1 MQSFL
6 ESRTP
11 ALDTSLPSVRHIQG
25 LIRQKTPV
33 ALRLIDGHELEG
45 VLLWQDLDQ
54 FALDPGEGR
63 TLNLINRRAVAVL
76 RSLA

>member
-6 ESRTP
+6 ESRAP
-11 ALDTSLPSVRHIQG
+11 ILDTSQPSVRHIQS
-25 LIRQKTPV
+25 LIRQKVPV
-33 ALRLIDGHELEG
+33 ALRLLDGHELEG
-45 VLLWQDLDQ
+45 VLLWQDLEQ

-63 TLNLINRRAVAVL
+63 TLMLINRHAVAVL

>member
-6 ESRTP
+6 ESRTLT
-11 ALDTSLPSVRHIQG
+11 LDTSQPSVRHIQG
-25 LIRQKTPV
+25 LIRQKIPV
-33 ALRLIDGHELEG
+33 ALRLLDGHELEG

-63 TLNLINRRAVAVL
+63 SLSLINRRAVAVL

>member
-6 ESRTP
+6 ESRAP
-11 ALDTSLPSVRHIQG
+11 ILDTSQPSVRHIQG
-25 LIRQKTPV
+25 LIRQKLPV
-33 ALRLIDGHELEG
+33 ALRLMDGHELEG
-45 VLLWQDLDQ
+45 VLLWQDLEQ

-63 TLNLINRRAVAVL
+63 SLMLINRQAVAVL

>member
-11 ALDTSLPSVRHIQG
+11 ILDTSLPSVRHIQG

-33 ALRLIDGHELEG
+33 ALRLLDGHELEG

-63 TLNLINRRAVAVL
+63 ALNLINRRAVAVL

>member
-6 ESRTP
+6 ESRAP
-11 ALDTSLPSVRHIQG
+11 ILDTSQPSVRHIQG
-25 LIRQKTPV
+25 LIRQKVPV
-33 ALRLIDGHELEG
+33 ALRLLDGHELEG
-45 VLLWQDLDQ
+45 VLLWQDLEQ

-63 TLNLINRRAVAVL
+63 TLMLINRHAVAVL

>member
-11 ALDTSLPSVRHIQG
+11 SLDTSQPSVRHIQG
-25 LIRQKTPV
+25 LIRQKIPV
-33 ALRLIDGHELEG
+33 ALRLLDGHELEG

-63 TLNLINRRAVAVL
+63 SLSLINRRAVAVL

>member
-6 ESRTP
+6 ENRTP
-11 ALDTSLPSVRHIQG
+11 TLDTSQPSVRHIQG
-25 LIRQKTPV
+25 LIRQKIPV
-33 ALRLIDGHELEG
+33 ALRLLDGHELEG

-63 TLNLINRRAVAVL
+63 SLSLINRRAVAVL

>member
-11 ALDTSLPSVRHIQG
+11 TLDTSLPSVRHIQA

-33 ALRLIDGHELEG
+33 ALRLLDGHELEG
-45 VLLWQDLDQ
+45 VLLWQDTEQ
-54 FALDPGEGR
+54 FALDSGEGR
-63 TLNLINRRAVAVL
+63 SLNLVNRHAVAVL

>member
-1 MQSFL
+1 
-6 ESRTP
+6 
-11 ALDTSLPSVRHIQG
+11 VRHIQA

-33 ALRLIDGHELEG
+33 ALRLLDGHELEG
-45 VLLWQDLDQ
+45 VLLWQDTEQL
-54 FALDPGEGR
+54 ALDPGEGR

>member
-11 ALDTSLPSVRHIQG
+11 VLDTSLPSVRHIQV

-33 ALRLIDGHELEG
+33 ALRLLDGHELEG

-54 FALDPGEGR
+54 LALDPGEGR
-63 TLNLINRRAVAVL
+63 ALNLVNRRAVAVL

>member
-11 ALDTSLPSVRHIQG
+11 TLDTSLPSVRHIQG

-33 ALRLIDGHELEG
+33 ALRLLDGLELEG
-45 VLLWQDLDQ
+45 VLLWQDIDQ

-63 TLNLINRRAVAVL
+63 TLSLINRRAVAVL

>member
-6 ESRTP
+6 ESRAP
-11 ALDTSLPSVRHIQG
+11 ILDTSQPSVRHIQG
-25 LIRQKTPV
+25 LIRQKVPV
-33 ALRLIDGHELEG
+33 ALRLLDSHELEG
-45 VLLWQDLDQ
+45 VLLWQDLEQ

-63 TLNLINRRAVAVL
+63 TLMLINRHAVAVL

>member
-1 MQSFL
+1 
-6 ESRTP
+6 
-11 ALDTSLPSVRHIQG
+11 VRHIQS

-33 ALRLIDGHELEG
+33 ALRLLDGQELEG
-45 VLLWQDLDQ
+45 VLLWQDTEQ

-63 TLNLINRRAVAVL
+63 SLNLVNRRAVAVL

>member
-6 ESRTP
+6 ESRNPT
-11 ALDTSLPSVRHIQG
+11 LDTSLPSVRHIQG

-33 ALRLIDGHELEG
+33 ALRLFDGHELEG

>member
-6 ESRTP
+6 ESRAP
-11 ALDTSLPSVRHIQG
+11 ILDTSQPSVRHVQG
-25 LIRQKTPV
+25 LIRQKMPV
-33 ALRLIDGHELEG
+33 ALRLLDGHELEG
-45 VLLWQDLDQ
+45 VLLWQDLEQ

-63 TLNLINRRAVAVL
+63 TLMLINRHAVAVL

>member
-6 ESRTP
+6 ESRAP
-11 ALDTSLPSVRHIQG
+11 SLDTSLPSVRHVQG

-33 ALRLIDGHELEG
+33 ALRLLDGHVLEG
-45 VLLWQDLDQ
+45 VLLWQDVDQ

-63 TLNLINRRAVAVL
+63 ALSLVSRRAVAVL

>member
-11 ALDTSLPSVRHIQG
+11 ILDTSLPSVRHIQG

-33 ALRLIDGHELEG
+33 ALRLLDGHELEG
-45 VLLWQDLDQ
+45 VLLWQDIDQ
-54 FALDPGEGR
+54 LALDPGEGR
-63 TLNLINRRAVAVL
+63 ALNLVNRHAVAVL

>member
-11 ALDTSLPSVRHIQG
+11 TLDTSLPSVRHIQG

-33 ALRLIDGHELEG
+33 ALRLVDGHELEG
-45 VLLWQDLDQ
+45 VLLWQDTDQ
-54 FALDPGEGR
+54 LALDPGEGR

>member
-11 ALDTSLPSVRHIQG
+11 TLDTSLPSVRHIQG

-33 ALRLIDGHELEG
+33 ALRLLDGHELEG
-45 VLLWQDLDQ
+45 VLLWQDSDQ

-63 TLNLINRRAVAVL
+63 ALNLINRRAVAVL

>member
-11 ALDTSLPSVRHIQG
+11 SLDTSQPSLRHIQG
-25 LIRQKTPV
+25 LIRQKIPV
-33 ALRLIDGHELEG
+33 ALRLLDGHELEG
-45 VLLWQDLDQ
+45 VLLWQDVDQ

-63 TLNLINRRAVAVL
+63 SLSLINRRAVAVL